1 MSSRKHELLL
11 AQLIDNPVLGLA
23 IADQGFDPRSLERIL
38 DAEGP
43 FAGHRPER
51 RDCASGEFFPAG

>member
-1 MSSRKHELLL
+1 MSSRNQELLL

-38 DAEGP
+38 NAEGR
-43 FAGHRPER
+43 FVGHRPER
-51 RDCASGEFFPAG
+51 QDCASGEFFPAG